1 MVSLSLITVLTF
13 GLIIYGLIEYQQHQK
28 FIKKIPI
35 RIHVNGTRGKSSV
48 TRLIGAG
55 LRAGGMKSVT
65 KVTGTFPRLIME
77 EGEEVAI
84 RRKEKANILEQ
95 LKIVRF
101 AANRNIDALIIE
113 CMALQPRFQEITE
126 HQMVHATVGVITN
139 VRLDHLDVMGPKLS
153 DIANALGKT
162 IPKNSNFFTSEERS
176 FEALKEIAEK
186 RKTLAHQ
193 SLGDKV
199 SDEEMKGFTY
209 IEHKDNVA
217 LALDVCE
224 HLGVDRKEA
233 LEAMKKMIPDE
244 GVLIRHL
251 VRYQE
256 NRIHFFNAFAAN
268 DPESSK
274 MIWDSI
280 FSTADEDEFKVVLLT
295 TRVDRLDRAKQLVA
309 LIDQHLNYDFILF
322 MGEAKEQVKDMVAKT
337 EIQADRFHLSSATT
351 AKEAYEEI
359 EQFSRAKTTVV
370 GIGNMG
376 VIGADLAA
384 LINEKSENNIKS

>member
-1 MVSLSLITVLTF
+1 MISLTLITLLTF

-28 FIKKIPI
+28 FIRSIPI

-55 LRAGGMKSVT
+55 LRAGGMKCIT
-65 KVTGTFPRLIME
+65 KVTGTFPRLILE

-95 LKIVRF
+95 LKITRF
-101 AANRNIDALIIE
+101 ASKRNIDALIIE

-126 HQMVHATVGVITN
+126 HQMVHATIGVITN

-153 DIANALGKT
+153 NIAEALGKT
-162 IPKNSNFFTSEERS
+162 IPKNSNFFTSEARS
-176 FEALKEIAEK
+176 YDYLEKIALK
-186 RKTLAHQ
+186 RKTIAHQ
-193 SLGDKV
+193 SDKESV
-199 SDEEMKGFTY
+199 TDEEMQGFQY

-224 HLGVDRKEA
+224 HLGVNRADA
-233 LEAMKKMIPDE
+233 LAAMKEMIPDE
-244 GVLIRHL
+244 GVLIRHEL
-251 VRYQE
+251 QE
-256 NRIHFFNAFAAN
+256 KGNRINFYNAFAAN

-280 FSTADEDEFKVVLLT
+280 MNMASEDEFKVVLLT
-295 TRVDRLDRAKQLVA
+295 TRIDRLDRAKQLVD
-309 LIDQHLNYDFILF
+309 LIAHGLDYDFILF
-322 MGEAKEQVKDMVAKT
+322 MGEAQEQVKEMIVKAGIPKEKYHISKAET
-337 EIQADRFHLSSATT
+337 PLQAMDDIN
-351 AKEAYEEI
+351 KY
-359 EQFSRAKTTVV
+359 SREKTTIV

-376 VIGADLAA
+376 VIGADLSAH
-384 LINEKSENNIKS
+384 IENKSLNDIRS